1 MFRAWVLASRP
12 KTLAAAA
19 VPVLVGCALAYS
31 DGCFRWPEALLCT
44 LFSGCAARK
53 AERYDVLASTAP
65 VRAMTAA
72 LLDGTDLSCG
82 LVVTESVSCLHDYTL
97 TVAQMEKLGQA
108 DVVVLNGL
116 GLEDFM
122 EDALRTAK
130 HTITASDGVETL
142 PGEDVEDPHI
152 WLEPTNCIQMCRN
165 IAAGLSDL
173 YPDKQTLIGQNLLA
187 VTAEYE
193 AAQAYGEEAL
203 KNLSCRELVT
213 FHDGFSYFARAFRLT
228 IAAAMEIEEGSEPSA
243 KEIESVI
250 RLVEDENI
258 PAVFCEENGERQTAE
273 TVAKQTGTGLFAL
286 TMGMDGGAAGCTD
299 AIYHNIDIIRE
310 ALS

>member
-1 MFRAWVLASRP
+1 MKYLKKRLFAGLLA
-12 KTLAAAA
+12 
-19 VPVLVGCALAYS
+19 LVMLCAL
-31 DGCFRWPEALLCT
+31 L
-44 LFSGCAARK
+44 SGCAARG

-72 LLDGTDLSCG
+72 LLEGTGLNCG

-97 TVAQMEKLGQA
+97 TVAQMEKIGQA

-130 HTITASDGVETL
+130 HTITASSGVDTL
-142 PGEDVEDPHI
+142 PGEDGEDPHI
-152 WLEPTNCIQMCRN
+152 WLDPANCIRMCSN
-165 IAAGLSDL
+165 IAAGLSAL
-173 YPDKQTLIGQNLLA
+173 YPDKQTTIEQNLLA
-187 VTAEYE
+187 VTAGYE
-193 AAQAYGEEAL
+193 AAQTYGEEAL
-203 KNLSCRELVT
+203 KSLSCRELVT
-213 FHDGFSYFARAFRLT
+213 FHDGFSYFARAFGLV

-243 KEIESVI
+243 KEIESVV
-250 RLVEDENI
+250 RLVEDEHI
-258 PAVFCEENGERQTAE
+258 PAVFCEENGEQQTAE
-273 TVAKQTGTGLFAL
+273 TVAKQAGAGLYAL

-299 AIYHNIDIIRE
+299 AIYHNIDTIRE

>member
-1 MFRAWVLASRP
+1 MYLKKRLFAGL
-12 KTLAAAA
+12 LE
-19 VPVLVGCALAYS
+19 L
-31 DGCFRWPEALLCT
+31 ALLCT

-142 PGEDVEDPHI
+142 PGEDGEDPHI

-193 AAQAYGEEAL
+193 AAQAEASRL
-203 KNLSCRELVT
+203 AYARKSEVDPAEFQRFLDCLNTLTPKETEIFNLYLQGKT
-213 FHDGFSYFARAFRLT
+213 T
-228 IAAAMEIEEGSEPSA
+228 
-243 KEIESVI
+243 KEIQQLAHI
-250 RLVEDENI
+250 NEN
-258 PAVFCEENGERQTAE
+258 TL
-273 TVAKQTGTGLFAL
+273 K
-286 TMGMDGGAAGCTD
+286 
-299 AIYHNIDIIRE
+299 YHNRNLYGKLGVKSRKQLLMYA
-310 ALS
+310 ALMNQTTKKEDPRS

>member
-1 MFRAWVLASRP
+1 MYLKKRLFAGLLA
-12 KTLAAAA
+12 L
-19 VPVLVGCALAYS
+19 
-31 DGCFRWPEALLCT
+31 ALLCT

-130 HTITASDGVETL
+130 HTHHGLRRRRNAS
-142 PGEDVEDPHI
+142 
-152 WLEPTNCIQMCRN
+152 R
-165 IAAGLSDL
+165 
-173 YPDKQTLIGQNLLA
+173 
-187 VTAEYE
+187 
-193 AAQAYGEEAL
+193 
-203 KNLSCRELVT
+203 
-213 FHDGFSYFARAFRLT
+213 
-228 IAAAMEIEEGSEPSA
+228 
-243 KEIESVI
+243 
-250 RLVEDENI
+250 
-258 PAVFCEENGERQTAE
+258 
-273 TVAKQTGTGLFAL
+273 
-286 TMGMDGGAAGCTD
+286 
-299 AIYHNIDIIRE
+299 
-310 ALS
+310 